1 MLFASKQD
9 MTALCF
15 VSREAFP
22 NIRTVDYW
30 LGDNK
35 EERYP
40 QSRTMEAHN
49 KADGWQRRLEVCI
62 SSIFN
67 PGAVLITLAW
77 CWFST

>member
-1 MLFASKQD
+1 
-9 MTALCF
+9 MTALYF
-15 VSREAFP
+15 ASREAFP

-62 SSIFN
+62 SNISN
-67 PGAVLITLAW
+67 PGAVSNHACLMFVLYIALLD
-77 CWFST
+77 